1 MDQFL
6 PHKIY
11 SGFSEIPQQ
20 HGGNI
25 WNTEGVSFTTC
36 GVFFFTIL
44 EINHMP
50 ARIREQSNY
59 SLDGLQNSALGRSP
73 FNYLPVQ
80 SRVESRFFG
89 IVATGEWRMASVDLS
104 HCLMNWH
111 RMCATELTWYGLICT
126 FLREWNCDLPV
137 LATIDA
143 EARNLEYRSLE
154 VFMGIN
160 QGKFPNTQNGK
171 WFPFYCR
178 TNLFLFTEVRG
189 GWVVEAEGGE
199 CG

>member
-20 HGGNI
+20 HGRNI

-50 ARIREQSNY
+50 ARNRKQSNY
-59 SLDGLQNSALGRSP
+59 SLHGLQNSAWGRSP

-80 SRVESRFFG
+80 SRVKSRFFG

-137 LATIDA
+137 LATIDTRKSA
-143 EARNLEYRSLE
+143 ESRIPQSWGVYGN
-154 VFMGIN
+154 
-160 QGKFPNTQNGK
+160 
-171 WFPFYCR
+171 
-178 TNLFLFTEVRG
+178 
-189 GWVVEAEGGE
+189 
-199 CG
+199 